1 MLIYSQ
7 DRKNVLD
14 CRTISVTRNFGG
26 SKDKKYALVATA
38 GYGTMVNG
46 GIVGTYPD
54 EKTAMDELE
63 KIFAAFEGGAVSY
76 KL

>member
-7 DRKNVLD
+7 DRKTVLD
-14 CRTISVTRNFGG
+14 CRTISVTRNFSGN
-26 SKDKKYALVATA
+26 KDKKYALVATA